1 MREQDVSQDQ
11 RLNATACRDN
21 HKMVIHASNAQ
32 WEWEEALETWRN
44 VKMLQLV
51 PETTRS
57 SVLEILPAAWTAE
70 LVLKDS
76 SFQSQTDQD
85 VTDQEKSAHAPKSM
99 HQTVIPANN
108 AHQDKSQINKETNA
122 SKLQSAMVTERSS
135 VLYQTATNA
144 EFAQIT
150 LFQMPLEEDVL
161 DQSQFVDVPKDTQLM
176 DMIASTAQTDPSEI
190 HPRTTARD
198 ASHNNAPRETRSSH
212 QENTASDVMSA
223 HKDMSQMLEEMT
235 ASESSQNVAALNSM
249 MNLVMFASH
258 AQLTMLLPTKTKC
271 VYQDNAQV
279 STKSLVELN
288 NAMHAENAKRDLL
301 QITWEEDVSDSLLP
315 NAHVTRD
322 STIPDSDVSDAQLV
336 PDHQSITEA
345 VLMFNATKTKSSE
358 MTYFAHNVNG
368 AHQEPSQTHKEET
381 VSLSQD
387 QQSTLTVLLNVTNT
401 QSST

>member
-1 MREQDVSQDQ
+1 M
-11 RLNATACRDN
+11 
-21 HKMVIHASNAQ
+21 
-32 WEWEEALETWRN
+32 
-44 VKMLQLV
+44 
-51 PETTRS
+51 P
-57 SVLEILPAAWTAE
+57 
-70 LVLKDS
+70 
-76 SFQSQTDQD
+76 
-85 VTDQEKSAHAPKSM
+85 
-99 HQTVIPANN
+99 QTVIPANN

-135 VLYQTATNA
+135 ELYQTATNA

-150 LFQMPLEEDVL
+150 LFQMLLEEDVL

-176 DMIASTAQTDPSEI
+176 DMIASTAQTDPLET

-249 MNLVMFASH
+249 MNLAMFASH
-258 AQLTMLLPTKTKC
+258 AQLTMSLPTRTKC

-301 QITWEEDVSDSLLP
+301 QIT
-315 NAHVTRD
+315 
-322 STIPDSDVSDAQLV
+322 
-336 PDHQSITEA
+336 
-345 VLMFNATKTKSSE
+345 
-358 MTYFAHNVNG
+358 
-368 AHQEPSQTHKEET
+368 
-381 VSLSQD
+381 
-387 QQSTLTVLLNVTNT
+387 
-401 QSST
+401 